1 MTRRVTTIGHI
12 TNIKQHTL
20 HTREKIMPSKK
31 MMEELEAIA
40 KAEQEELDCKELEHQ
55 TDFLDRDEIVELYV
69 SLARE
74 TGKLRQEIDY
84 KF

>member
-1 MTRRVTTIGHI
+1 M
-12 TNIKQHTL
+12 KQD
-20 HTREKIMPSKK
+20 RELAEM
-31 MMEELEAIA
+31 A
-40 KAEQEELDCKELEHQ
+40 KAEQEELDSQELAYHCTTLSQE
-55 TDFLDRDEIVELYV
+55 EVVELYV

>member
-1 MTRRVTTIGHI
+1 
-12 TNIKQHTL
+12 
-20 HTREKIMPSKK
+20 MPSKK

-40 KAEQEELDCKELEHQ
+40 KAEQEELDSQELAYHCTTLSQE
-55 TDFLDRDEIVELYV
+55 DVVELYV

>member
-1 MTRRVTTIGHI
+1 
-12 TNIKQHTL
+12 
-20 HTREKIMPSKK
+20 MPSKK
-31 MMEELEAIA
+31 NMEELEAIA

-74 TGKLRQEIDY
+74 TGKLRQELDY

>member
-1 MTRRVTTIGHI
+1 M
-12 TNIKQHTL
+12 KQD
-20 HTREKIMPSKK
+20 RELAK
-31 MMEELEAIA
+31 MA
-40 KAEQEELDCKELEHQ
+40 KAEQEELDSQELAYHCTTLSQQEV
-55 TDFLDRDEIVELYV
+55 VELYV

>member
-1 MTRRVTTIGHI
+1 
-12 TNIKQHTL
+12 
-20 HTREKIMPSKK
+20 
-31 MMEELEAIA
+31 MMEKLEVMAQ
-40 KAEQEELDCKELEHQ
+40 AEQEELDSQELAYHCTPLSQE
-55 TDFLDRDEIVELYV
+55 DVVELYV

>member
-1 MTRRVTTIGHI
+1 M
-12 TNIKQHTL
+12 KQD
-20 HTREKIMPSKK
+20 RELAK
-31 MMEELEAIA
+31 MA
-40 KAEQEELDCKELEHQ
+40 KAEQEELDSQELAYHCTTLSQEE
-55 TDFLDRDEIVELYV
+55 LVELYV

>member
-1 MTRRVTTIGHI
+1 M
-12 TNIKQHTL
+12 
-20 HTREKIMPSKK
+20 SYKK
-31 MMEELEAIA
+31 AMEELEALA
-40 KAEQEELDCKELEHQ
+40 KAEQEELDSQELASHCDTLSHE
-55 TDFLDRDEIVELYV
+55 EVIELYV

>member
-1 MTRRVTTIGHI
+1 M
-12 TNIKQHTL
+12 
-20 HTREKIMPSKK
+20 SFKK
-31 MMEELEAIA
+31 AMEELETLA
-40 KAEQEELDCKELEHQ
+40 KAEQEELDSQELASHCATLSQE
-55 TDFLDRDEIVELYV
+55 DVIELYV

>member
-1 MTRRVTTIGHI
+1 M
-12 TNIKQHTL
+12 K
-20 HTREKIMPSKK
+20 SKVQK
-31 MMEELEAIA
+31 ELAVMA
-40 KAEQEELDCKELEHQ
+40 KAEQEELDSQELAYHCTTLSQE
-55 TDFLDRDEIVELYV
+55 EVVELYV

>member
-1 MTRRVTTIGHI
+1 M
-12 TNIKQHTL
+12 KQE
-20 HTREKIMPSKK
+20 RELAK
-31 MMEELEAIA
+31 MAM
-40 KAEQEELDCKELEHQ
+40 AEQEELDSQELAYHCTTLSQE
-55 TDFLDRDEIVELYV
+55 EVVELYV

>member
-1 MTRRVTTIGHI
+1 M
-12 TNIKQHTL
+12 KQD
-20 HTREKIMPSKK
+20 RELAK
-31 MMEELEAIA
+31 MA
-40 KAEQEELDCKELEHQ
+40 KAEQEELDSQELAYHCTTLSQE
-55 TDFLDRDEIVELYV
+55 EVVELYV

>member
-1 MTRRVTTIGHI
+1 M
-12 TNIKQHTL
+12 K
-20 HTREKIMPSKK
+20 SKVQK
-31 MMEELEAIA
+31 ELAVMA
-40 KAEQEELDCKELEHQ
+40 KAEQEELDCKELDRL
-55 TDFLDRDEIVELYV
+55 TDYLDRDEIVELYV

>member
-1 MTRRVTTIGHI
+1 M
-12 TNIKQHTL
+12 KQD
-20 HTREKIMPSKK
+20 RELAEM
-31 MMEELEAIA
+31 A
-40 KAEQEELDCKELEHQ
+40 KAEQEELDSQELASHCATLSQE
-55 TDFLDRDEIVELYV
+55 EVIELYV

>member
-1 MTRRVTTIGHI
+1 M
-12 TNIKQHTL
+12 KQD
-20 HTREKIMPSKK
+20 RELVEM
-31 MMEELEAIA
+31 A
-40 KAEQEELDCKELEHQ
+40 KAEQEELDSQELASHCATLSQE
-55 TDFLDRDEIVELYV
+55 EVIELYV

>member
-1 MTRRVTTIGHI
+1 
-12 TNIKQHTL
+12 
-20 HTREKIMPSKK
+20 MPSKK

-40 KAEQEELDCKELEHQ
+40 QSTQEELDAKRLEYKALALSQ
-55 TDFLDRDEIVELYV
+55 EEVVELYV